1 MKYLRLYNIK
11 LSKIAVIT
19 CIIAVL
25 FAMATIFSANSMRT
39 TAQDM
44 HEHPYTVTNTARV
57 MQSRFIDMKRV
68 ISVLLTTGFE
78 SDEEARA
85 LFQERFEEHRQGIE
99 TLKKYYLGSEQD
111 IADLESALE
120 ALIKAQTQALNFVG
134 TDSDNAK
141 ILNFLDQNV
150 YPYYDKADKAL
161 EKILSSADTRIHR
174 LGDQSKKTAMVSMVS
189 AFLITAVIVYLTIFS
204 NVVERKHVRDLTMRE
219 QELQDALLLAQKANN
234 AKKDFL
240 SRMSHE
246 IRTPMNVIIGMTTIA
261 SQHLDEKSRLE
272 DCLSKIAF
280 SSRHLLSI
288 INDVLDMSR
297 IDAGKLTITNE
308 PFRLQQLTDSAV
320 SAVYSQSKMQSKSF
334 SCDIEGI
341 TQEVFV
347 GDFMRINQILLNL
360 ISNAVKFTP
369 EGGKIRLKISQMP
382 SRNGKIHLQFV
393 VSDTGIGM
401 SEDFLKRLFTP
412 FEQEDSSI
420 SQKYGGTGLG
430 MAITHNLVEL
440 LGGSIFVES
449 KLNEGTTITVDLPF
463 DETSDI
469 IEPKRIQLDDLKVLV
484 VDDEEDACTHA
495 SLLLKRM
502 GISASWVQLGR
513 EAIDLVIKA
522 HNTGRDY
529 DVCIIDWKMPEMDG
543 VQVTRKIRETLGP
556 DALIIILSAY
566 DWSEIEH
573 EAREA
578 GANAFISKPL
588 FESSLYNVLLS
599 VLDLSPSEE
608 ASDTINIYSNA
619 HVGKHFLLVEDNLL
633 NMEIAVEL
641 IKKCGADITCAV
653 NGEQAV
659 KLFDASPEGYYD
671 LILMDLQMPIMD
683 GYTATKRIRA
693 ENRADAKT
701 VPVVAMTANSFTKDI
716 DASFNAG
723 MNGHV
728 AKPVDA
734 DTLYKTIDSL
744 LKERSKPL

>member
-11 LSKIAVIT
+11 LSRIAVIT

-25 FAMATIFSANSMRT
+25 FAMATIFSSNSMRT

-78 SDEEARA
+78 SEEEARA

-99 TLKKYYLGSEQD
+99 TLKKYYLGPEQD
-111 IADLESALE
+111 IVDLEFALE
-120 ALIKAQTQALNFVG
+120 SLIKAQTQALNFVG

-141 ILNFLDQNV
+141 ILNFLDYNV
-150 YPYYDKADKAL
+150 YPYYDKADESL
-161 EKILSSADTRIHR
+161 EKILSTADTRIQR
-174 LGDQSKKTAMVSMVS
+174 LGDQSKKTAMISMIS
-189 AFLITAVIVYLTIFS
+189 AFLITAVIVYLTIYS

-280 SSRHLLSI
+280 SSRHLMAI
-288 INDVLDMSR
+288 INDVLDMSM

-308 PFRLQQLTDSAV
+308 PFRLQHLTDSAV
-320 SAVYSQSKMQSKSF
+320 SAACSQIKTQSKSF
-334 SCDIEGI
+334 NCDIEGI

-401 SEDFLKRLFTP
+401 SEEFLKRLFTP
-412 FEQEDSSI
+412 FEQADSSI

-463 DETSDI
+463 DETTDI
-469 IEPKRIQLDDLKVLV
+469 VESKKIQLDNLKVLV

-502 GISASWVQLGR
+502 GILANWVQQGR
-513 EAIDLVIKA
+513 EAIDLVINA

-608 ASDTINIYSNA
+608 TSNA
-619 HVGKHFLLVEDNLL
+619 VNAYLDAYTGKHFLLVEDNLL
-633 NMEIAVEL
+633 NMEIAVDL

-659 KLFDASPEGYYD
+659 KMFDASPEGYYD

-683 GYTATKRIRA
+683 GYTATKKIRA
-693 ENRADAKT
+693 EDRSDAKT
-701 VPVVAMTANSFTKDI
+701 VPIVAMTANSFTEDI

-734 DTLYKTIDSL
+734 DTLYKTIASL
-744 LKERSKPL
+744 LK